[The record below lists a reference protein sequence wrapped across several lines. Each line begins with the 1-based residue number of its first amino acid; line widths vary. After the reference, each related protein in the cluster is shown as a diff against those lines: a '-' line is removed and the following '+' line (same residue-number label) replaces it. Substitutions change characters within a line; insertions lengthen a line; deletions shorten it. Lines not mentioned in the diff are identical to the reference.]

1 MFSIITASI
10 SVLSFIGLIY
20 FTYKMI
26 KRFKDTS
33 SVMWRIQVG
42 YLCYLCKQPTKDIED
57 ISYDEANSDDKYC
70 LCKVCKRDV
79 DIDSLTGNI
88 KNRFLNKIKFLLLK
102 DFVKFS
108 IIHFSIVVILIGVG
122 LTFNIRFLSTVV
134 NVMNG
139 VYAYVNYKRAVM
151 MTEKEDCGK

>member
-42 YLCYLCKQPTKDIED
+42 YLCYLCKQQTKDIEE
-57 ISYDEANSDDKYC
+57 YFYVPKEKENYC

-122 LTFNIRFLSTVV
+122 LTFNIKYLSTLV

-151 MTEKEDCGK
+151 MTEKED

>member
-1 MFSIITASI
+1 MFLIITASI
-10 SVLSFIGLIY
+10 SILSYIGLIY

-42 YLCYLCKQPTKDIED
+42 YLCYLCKQPTKDIEE
-57 ISYDEANSDDKYC
+57 YFYNPKEKENYC

-102 DFVKFS
+102 DFLKFS
-108 IIHFSIVVILIGVG
+108 IIHFSIVVVLIGVG
-122 LTFNIRFLSTVV
+122 LTFNIKYLSTLV

-151 MTEKEDCGK
+151 MTEKED

>member
-42 YLCYLCKQPTKDIED
+42 YLCYLCKQPTKDIEEYF
-57 ISYDEANSDDKYC
+57 YDPKEKENYC

-88 KNRFLNKIKFLLLK
+88 KNRLINKIRLLLMK
-102 DFVKFS
+102 DFAKLS
-108 IIHFSIVVILIGVG
+108 IVHFSIVVVLVGIG
-122 LTFNIRFLSTVV
+122 LTFDIRFLSTIV

-139 VYAYVNYKRAVM
+139 VYAYVNYRRAVM
-151 MTEKEDCGK
+151 MTEKED

>member
-42 YLCYLCKQPTKDIED
+42 YLCYLCKQPTKDIEEYF
-57 ISYDEANSDDKYC
+57 YDPKEKENYC

-108 IIHFSIVVILIGVG
+108 IIHFSIVVVLVGIG
-122 LTFNIRFLSTVV
+122 LTFDISFLSTVV
-134 NVMNG
+134 NVMNF

-151 MTEKEDCGK
+151 VTEKKD

>member
-1 MFSIITASI
+1 
-10 SVLSFIGLIY
+10 
-20 FTYKMI
+20 MI
-26 KRFKDTS
+26 KRFKDTTS
-33 SVMWRIQVG
+33 ILWRVQVG
-42 YLCYLCKQPTKDIED
+42 YLCYLCKQPTMDIEEY
-57 ISYDEANSDDKYC
+57 SYDPKEKENYC

-122 LTFNIRFLSTVV
+122 LSTLV

-151 MTEKEDCGK
+151 MTEKED

>member
-42 YLCYLCKQPTKDIED
+42 YLCYLCKQPTKDIEEYF
-57 ISYDEANSDDKYC
+57 YDPKEKENYC

-108 IIHFSIVVILIGVG
+108 IIHFSIVVVLVGIG
-122 LTFNIRFLSTVV
+122 LTFDISFLSTVV
-134 NVMNG
+134 NVMNF

-151 MTEKEDCGK
+151 VTEKED

>member
-42 YLCYLCKQPTKDIED
+42 YLCYLCKQPTKDIEEYF
-57 ISYDEANSDDKYC
+57 YDPKEKENYC

-108 IIHFSIVVILIGVG
+108 IIHFSIVVVLVGIG
-122 LTFNIRFLSTVV
+122 LTFDISFLSTVV
-134 NVMNG
+134 NVMNF

-151 MTEKEDCGK
+151 MTEKED

>member
-42 YLCYLCKQPTKDIED
+42 YLCYLCKQPTKDIEEYF
-57 ISYDEANSDDKYC
+57 YDPKEKENYC

-108 IIHFSIVVILIGVG
+108 IIHFSIVVVLIGVG
-122 LTFNIRFLSTVV
+122 LTFNIKYLSTLV

-151 MTEKEDCGK
+151 MTEKED

>member
-42 YLCYLCKQPTKDIED
+42 YLCYLCKQPTKDIEEYF
-57 ISYDEANSDDKYC
+57 YDPKEKENYC

-79 DIDSLTGNI
+79 DIDSLTGNV

-108 IIHFSIVVILIGVG
+108 IIHFSIVVVLVGIG
-122 LTFNIRFLSTVV
+122 LTFDISFLSTVV
-134 NVMNG
+134 NVMNF

-151 MTEKEDCGK
+151 VTEKED

>member
-42 YLCYLCKQPTKDIED
+42 YLCYLCKQPTKDIEEYF
-57 ISYDEANSDDKYC
+57 YDPKEKENYC

-108 IIHFSIVVILIGVG
+108 IIHFSIVVVLVGIG
-122 LTFNIRFLSTVV
+122 LTFDISFLSTVV

-139 VYAYVNYKRAVM
+139 FYAYVNYRRAVM
-151 MTEKEDCGK
+151 MTEKED

>member
-1 MFSIITASI
+1 MFLIITASI
-10 SVLSFIGLIY
+10 SILSFIGLIY

-42 YLCYLCKQPTKDIED
+42 YLCYLCKQPTKDIEE
-57 ISYDEANSDDKYC
+57 YFYNPKEKENYC

-102 DFVKFS
+102 DFLKFS
-108 IIHFSIVVILIGVG
+108 IIHFSIVVVLIGVG
-122 LTFNIRFLSTVV
+122 LTFNIKYLSTLV

-151 MTEKEDCGK
+151 MTEKED

>member
-1 MFSIITASI
+1 MFSIITTSI

-42 YLCYLCKQPTKDIED
+42 YLCYLCKQPTKDIEEYF
-57 ISYDEANSDDKYC
+57 YDPKEKENYC

-108 IIHFSIVVILIGVG
+108 IIHFSIVVVLTVVG
-122 LTFNIRFLSTVV
+122 LTFNIKYLSTLV

-151 MTEKEDCGK
+151 MTEKED

>member
-42 YLCYLCKQPTKDIED
+42 YLCYLCKQPTKDIEEYF
-57 ISYDEANSDDKYC
+57 YDPKEKENYC

-122 LTFNIRFLSTVV
+122 LTFNIKYLSTLV

-151 MTEKEDCGK
+151 MTEKED

>member
-1 MFSIITASI
+1 MFDYLRSSYD
-10 SVLSFIGLIY
+10 IGPQ
-20 FTYKMI
+20 FTN
-26 KRFKDTS
+26 
-33 SVMWRIQVG
+33 VE
-42 YLCYLCKQPTKDIED
+42 LHTKDIEEYF
-57 ISYDEANSDDKYC
+57 YDPKEKEKYC

-108 IIHFSIVVILIGVG
+108 IIHFSIVVVLTVVG
-122 LTFNIRFLSTVV
+122 LTFNIKYLSTLV

-151 MTEKEDCGK
+151 MTEKED

>member
-1 MFSIITASI
+1 MFSIITA
-10 SVLSFIGLIY
+10 LSFIGLIY

-42 YLCYLCKQPTKDIED
+42 YLCYLCKQPTKDIEEYF
-57 ISYDEANSDDKYC
+57 YDPKEKENYC

-88 KNRFLNKIKFLLLK
+88 KNRFINKIKFLLLK

-108 IIHFSIVVILIGVG
+108 IIHFSIVVVLIVVG
-122 LTFNIRFLSTVV
+122 LTFNIKYLSTLV

-151 MTEKEDCGK
+151 MTEKEDLY

>member
-10 SVLSFIGLIY
+10 SILSFIGLIY

-42 YLCYLCKQPTKDIED
+42 YLCYLCKQPIKDIEE
-57 ISYDEANSDDKYC
+57 YFYNPKEKENYC

-102 DFVKFS
+102 DFLKFS
-108 IIHFSIVVILIGVG
+108 IIHFSIVVVLIGVG
-122 LTFNIRFLSTVV
+122 LTFNIKYLSTLV

-151 MTEKEDCGK
+151 MTEKED